1 MAPSAGRHF
10 PKVHSPRPNAR
21 STPAEKA
28 RDKDVTVVSRRKAEE
43 FALSTSER
51 IAFGV
56 GSLATATYA
65 LVPGLVLLYYL
76 TDVLGVAAALASVV
90 VFLPKLLDLVYN
102 PIIGRL
108 SDLTVSRIGPRRPWM
123 IAGMIILPL
132 GFALIFFSPFEGY
145 AAAWWVGGALALA
158 GLGFSAFAIPYSVLP
173 AELGASAAERTSMT
187 AWRMGFLGVALLGA
201 GAGAPLLAEANGGG
215 RQGYQAMA
223 VAMAGVILVGTFG
236 GLYAARK
243 STRAA
248 SEAATMGAGSL
259 REALVAARDNRPFR
273 VLLGVFV
280 LIEVAIS
287 VTLAGLPY
295 VADEILA
302 TTDAMTP
309 LFVCV
314 IGPML
319 VTMPVW
325 RSAAVRIGKKSCLV
339 AASLVFGTG
348 VSAVI
353 VLPAITETV
362 RFEVACAACLVA
374 GIGLSGVQLLL
385 QAMLADTLAVDAAE
399 SGQRR
404 AGVLSGLWSA
414 AETVSAAAGA
424 GVYGLVLAASG
435 FISSASDESIV
446 QPRSA
451 EWGIVFGFS
460 GISVLAVI
468 AALMLLAGYTLT
480 EDHAEELVLARE
492 HEGCASDPT
501 SARSS

>member
-1 MAPSAGRHF
+1 M
-10 PKVHSPRPNAR
+10 
-21 STPAEKA
+21 T
-28 RDKDVTVVSRRKAEE
+28 EE

-56 GSLATATYA
+56 GSLTTATYA

-123 IAGMIILPL
+123 IAGMIILPP
-132 GFALIFFSPFEGY
+132 GFALIFFSPFEGN

-158 GLGFSAFAIPYSVLP
+158 GLGFSAFAIPYGVLP

-187 AWRMGFLGVALLGA
+187 AWRMGFLGIALLGA

-215 RQGYQAMA
+215 RQGYQTMA

-302 TTDAMTP
+302 TTDGMTP

-348 VSAVI
+348 VSVVI

-362 RFEVACAACLVA
+362 RFEVACVACLVA
-374 GIGLSGVQLLL
+374 GIGLSGIQLLL

-480 EDHAEELVLARE
+480 EDQAEELVLARQ
-492 HEGCASDPT
+492 HEGCASAPT

>member
-1 MAPSAGRHF
+1 MQPSNRHAESRDAEVTEASR
-10 PKVHSPRPNAR
+10 PK
-21 STPAEKA
+21 
-28 RDKDVTVVSRRKAEE
+28 DDE

-65 LVPGLVLLYYL
+65 VVPGLVLLYYL
-76 TDVLGVAAALASVV
+76 TDILGVTAALASFV

-123 IAGMIILPL
+123 IAGMIMLPL
-132 GFALIFFSPFEGY
+132 GFASIFFSPFEGS
-145 AAAWWVGGALALA
+145 AAAWWVAGALALT
-158 GLGFSAFAIPYSVLP
+158 GLGFSAFVVPYSVLP
-173 AELGASAAERTSMT
+173 AELGASSAERTSMT
-187 AWRMGFLGVALLGA
+187 AWRMGFLGVALLAA
-201 GAGAPLLAEANGGG
+201 GAVAPLIVDVNGGG
-215 RQGYQAMA
+215 RQGYQVMA
-223 VAMAGVILVGTFG
+223 VAMAGVILLGTFG
-236 GLYAARK
+236 GLYAARQ

-248 SEAATMGAGSL
+248 SEATTMGAGSL
-259 REALVAARDNRPFR
+259 REALAAIRDNRPFR
-273 VLLGVFV
+273 FLLGVFV

-302 TTDAMTP
+302 TPDAMAP

-319 VTMPVW
+319 ATMPAW
-325 RSAAVRIGKKSCLV
+325 RSAAVRIGKRKCLV

-348 VSAVI
+348 TSGVL
-353 VLPAITETV
+353 VLPALSESV

-374 GIGLSGVQLLL
+374 GIGLAGVQFLL

-424 GVYGLVLAASG
+424 GIYGLVLAASG

-468 AALMLLAGYTLT
+468 AALTLLAGYTLT
-480 EDHAEELVLARE
+480 EDQAKELVLARQ
-492 HEGCASDPT
+492 HEGRAPAPT
-501 SARSS
+501 SAQSS

>member
-1 MAPSAGRHF
+1 
-10 PKVHSPRPNAR
+10 
-21 STPAEKA
+21 
-28 RDKDVTVVSRRKAEE
+28 
-43 FALSTSER
+43 
-51 IAFGV
+51 
-56 GSLATATYA
+56 
-65 LVPGLVLLYYL
+65 
-76 TDVLGVAAALASVV
+76 
-90 VFLPKLLDLVYN
+90 
-102 PIIGRL
+102 
-108 SDLTVSRIGPRRPWM
+108 M
-123 IAGMIILPL
+123 ILFPL
-132 GFALIFFSPFEGY
+132 GFASIFFSPFEGL
-145 AAAWWVGGALALA
+145 AAAWWVGGALALT
-158 GLGFSAFAIPYSVLP
+158 GLGFSAFIIPYSVLP
-173 AELGASAAERTSMT
+173 AELGAGPAERTSMT
-187 AWRMGFLGVALLGA
+187 AWRMGFLGIALLGA
-201 GAGAPLLAEANGGG
+201 GVVAPLVVDANGGG

-223 VAMAGVILVGTFG
+223 VAMACVIVLGTWG
-236 GLYAARK
+236 GLYAARQ

-248 SEAATMGAGSL
+248 SDAATMGAGSL
-259 REALVAARDNRPFR
+259 REALAATRDNRSFR
-273 VLLGVFV
+273 VLLGLFMF
-280 LIEVAIS
+280 IEVAVS

-302 TTDAMTP
+302 TKDAMAP

-353 VLPAITETV
+353 VLPAISETV

-374 GIGLSGVQLLL
+374 GIGLSGLQLLP

-404 AGVLSGLWSA
+404 AGVLAGLWSA
-414 AETVSAAAGA
+414 AETISAAAGA
-424 GVYGLVLAASG
+424 GIYGLVLAASG

-460 GISVLAVI
+460 GISVLAII
-468 AALMLLAGYTLT
+468 AALTLLARYTLT
-480 EDHAEELVLARE
+480 DDRAEEFALAQQ
-492 HEGCASDPT
+492 H
-501 SARSS
+501 